1 MPALYTSQ
9 RVETAWLEAQQG
21 FPFKPQPL
29 TICAY
34 EVDCEDIVDLTEPGE
49 LARLAIAP
57 ADLSAPWEDLASKGK
72 LPPSWAMARRL
83 VADGAAGIV
92 VPSLAPGAGGADVN
106 VVFWRWSDRAPHL
119 VQVIDDWDRLPKD
132 DRSWPQA
139 LRGARGG
146 GEAPGPLPSRP
157 EIAGALRADGR
168 IVRGDELAHSCVTC

>member
-1 MPALYTSQ
+1 LRLRTRVYRAHHPRWAFARHSGEGAARHGGRFNPKGMPALYTSQ

-83 VADGAAGIV
+83 VADGAASIV

-106 VVFWRWSDRAPHL
+106 VVF
-119 VQVIDDWDRLPKD
+119 
-132 DRSWPQA
+132 
-139 LRGARGG
+139 
-146 GEAPGPLPSRP
+146 
-157 EIAGALRADGR
+157 
-168 IVRGDELAHSCVTC
+168 